1 MTEIISIVGEPKQSA
16 AAYRAAGITF
26 IVAYGTFFFIALWR
40 LLRYIRSTRLA
51 AASQQPGPASNNVDS
66 NSRSDYNRDKK
77 LVVHVLLVL
86 FSISEVL
93 YGGFY
98 VYFKA

>member
-1 MTEIISIVGEPKQSA
+1 MTDIISIAGEPKRST
-16 AAYRAAGITF
+16 AAYRAAGLTF
-26 IVAYGTFFFIALWR
+26 IIFYGTFFFIASWR
-40 LLRYIRSTRLA
+40 LLRYIRSTPA
-51 AASQQPGPASNNVDS
+51 AVQHPGHASNYVDLMA
-66 NSRSDYNRDKK
+66 RSDYITDKK